1 VEPHNPDGEGFCLSL
16 VGVAVA
22 AVANERAMISELSA
36 SQVVERASEAGL
48 RLVRFLWCGNDGTVR
63 AKASSVRGL
72 KGRIRSGIGLT
83 VAMQAMNGLDQ
94 LQPVER
100 MGPVGEIRL
109 VPDPETFRILPY
121 APGTG
126 AMLVDQLTLEGEP
139 APVDQ
144 RAFLKRMAQRLAER
158 GAWLEVGFENEF
170 SLAVELDGAYVPVDS
185 SLCFST
191 IGMSASQDYVDALVK
206 GLEAQEIPLEQY
218 YAELGHGQQEIST
231 PHRPALQAADD
242 QLLVRET
249 IRGVAAARGLVAS
262 LAPKPWPE
270 VAGNGVHIHF
280 SLWDVEGGR
289 NRFHDPRAPD
299 GFSAEGRTF
308 LAGVLHHLPGLCGL
322 TAPSFNSYHRIVPQF
337 WAGAFT
343 CWGHD
348 NREAPLRLPS
358 LFWGMEEATC
368 NVELKAGDASCNP
381 YLAVGGLIA
390 AGLDGLERGLEPPE
404 PVEVD
409 PAAIPEAERELRGI
423 RRLPATQREALDAL
437 EADAVLM
444 DALGPVLARSYLA
457 VRGSEWDAYSAGDDE
472 FEQQGHFLK
481 Y

>member
-1 VEPHNPDGEGFCLSL
+1 
-16 VGVAVA
+16 
-22 AVANERAMISELSA
+22 MISESSA
-36 SQVVERASEAGL
+36 ADVLQRASETGL

-63 AKASSVRGL
+63 AKASALQGL
-72 KGRIRSGIGLT
+72 EGRIRSGIGVT
-83 VAMQAMNGLDQ
+83 VAMQAMNALDQ
-94 LQPVER
+94 LQPVEG

-121 APGTG
+121 APATG
-126 AMLVDQLTLEGEP
+126 AMLVDQLTLDGEP

-144 RAFLKRMAQRLAER
+144 RAFLKRMSAGLDER

-170 SLAVELDGAYVPVDS
+170 TLAAEVDGAFVPVDS

-191 IGMSASQDYVDALVK
+191 IGMTASQDYVDDLVQALD
-206 GLEAQEIPLEQY
+206 AQEIPLEQY

-231 PHRPALQAADD
+231 GHRPALEAADE
-242 QLLVRET
+242 QLWVRET
-249 IRGVAAARGLVAS
+249 IRGVASERGLVAS

-270 VAGNGVHIHF
+270 AAGNGMHMHF
-280 SLWDVEGGR
+280 SLWDVDSRR
-289 NRFHDPRAPD
+289 NRFHDSSAPD
-299 GFSAEGRTF
+299 RVSPEGRAF
-308 LAGVLHHLPGLCGL
+308 LAGVLEHLPGLCGL
-322 TAPSFNSYHRIVPQF
+322 TAPSFNSYHRIVPQY

-358 LFWGMEEATC
+358 LFWGMEEAST

-381 YLAVGGLIA
+381 YLALGGLIA

-404 PVEVD
+404 PIEVD
-409 PAAIPEAERELRGI
+409 PATIPDSEREARGI
-423 RRLPATQREALDAL
+423 HRLPATQAEALDAL
-437 EADAVLM
+437 EADPVLM
-444 DALGPVLARSYLA
+444 TALGSVLAGSYLA
-457 VRGSEWDAYSAGDDE
+457 VRRSEWAAYNAGDDE
-472 FEQQGHFLK
+472 FEHQGHFSK